1 MASKFGRYLL
11 YEGDLFEK
19 NEKGRKEGNDLLH
32 QPPTPRTKHEFIL
45 TSKKH
50 TRTATNSD
58 VLCHVVRAYV
68 NHNTSCTYTTSYV
81 HVATSTRGTNFLYS
95 TAVRNYVY
103 SCKDKF

>member
-1 MASKFGRYLL
+1 MTSSTNPQPHEPNMSL
-11 YEGDLFEK
+11 YSRVR
-19 NEKGRKEGNDLLH
+19 NIH
-32 QPPTPRTKHEFIL
+32 VH
-45 TSKKH
+45 
-50 TRTATNSD
+50 ATNSD